1 VGIKKIQ
8 ETMINDKI
16 KMIIENLTLS
26 TKNGELDWLDKG
38 SPDKRNYHRE
48 YYAIA
53 EDGTRY
59 ETEVKYTL
67 GNSGV
72 WQLESAPSIWL
83 RNEKLPNGAYYI
95 YGGNADVRDIIA
107 EFRKVIMDKY
117 CKDMKP
123 SEKIVED
130 ALENIAKGISLSTYR
145 DNKLNKIL
153 GIFGLSGK

>member
-1 VGIKKIQ
+1 
-8 ETMINDKI
+8 MINDKV

-26 TKNGELDWLDKG
+26 TKNGELDWIDKS
-38 SPDKRNYHRE
+38 SPDKRNFHRE

-53 EDGTRY
+53 EDGTKY

-67 GNSGV
+67 SNGV
-72 WQLESAPSIWL
+72 VWKLESTPSIWL
-83 RNEKLPNGAYYI
+83 RNEKLPNGTYYI
-95 YGGNADVRDIIA
+95 YGGNDDVKDSIV
-107 EFRKVIMDKY
+107 EFRKIIIDKY

-130 ALENIAKGISLSTYR
+130 ALENIAKGISISTYR

-153 GIFGLSGK
+153 GVFGLGK

>member
-1 VGIKKIQ
+1 
-8 ETMINDKI
+8 MINDKV
-16 KMIIENLTLS
+16 KMIIDNLIQS
-26 TKNGELDWLDKG
+26 TKNGELDWIDKG

-48 YYAIA
+48 YYVIA
-53 EDGTRY
+53 EDGTKY

-67 GNSGV
+67 SNNGN
-72 WQLESAPSIWL
+72 WQLESSPSIWV

-95 YGGNADVRDIIA
+95 YGGHNDIKNIII
-107 EFRKVIMDKY
+107 EFRNVMIGKY

-130 ALENIAKGISLSTYR
+130 VLENIAKGISLSTYR

-153 GIFGLSGK
+153 GVFGLGK

>member
-1 VGIKKIQ
+1 
-8 ETMINDKI
+8 MINEKV

-53 EDGTRY
+53 EDGTKY
-59 ETEVKYTL
+59 ETDIKYTL
-67 GNSGV
+67 SSNTGV
-72 WQLESAPSIWL
+72 WQLEPLPSIWI
-83 RNEKLPNGAYYI
+83 RNEKLPNGVYYI
-95 YGGNADVRDIIA
+95 YGGNNDVRDIIN

-117 CKDMKP
+117 CQDMKP

-130 ALENIAKGISLSTYR
+130 ALDVIAKGISLSTYR
-145 DNKLNKIL
+145 DNKIKKIL
-153 GIFGLSGK
+153 GIFGLGK

>member
-1 VGIKKIQ
+1 
-8 ETMINDKI
+8 MINDKV

-59 ETEVKYTL
+59 EIEVKYRLT
-67 GNSGV
+67 NSGV
-72 WQLESAPSIWL
+72 WQLESDPSIWV

-95 YGGNADVRDIIA
+95 YGGNTEVKDIIA
-107 EFRKVIMDKY
+107 EFQKVIMDKY

-130 ALENIAKGISLSTYR
+130 ALESIAKGISLSTYR
-145 DNKLNKIL
+145 DNKLDKIL
-153 GIFGLSGK
+153 GIFGLGK